1 MTSIA
6 EKIKDYFADAGIT
19 ATLLIG
25 EGRAPDPTQL
35 VVRSERNGVT
45 KKLTINWEDVVD
57 ARKLGT
63 ALKKARAEMLEQK
76 TPDAQEATGSA
87 PYRII
92 AVDFDGCIC
101 LNRWPEIGAPIP
113 STILRLREEKERG
126 SKLIL
131 WTCRRDEMLKDAL
144 EACRDWGIEFDAVNE
159 NLPEIIELYGGK
171 DSRKITATEYW
182 DDRAVRVPEYV

>member
-6 EKIKDYFADAGIT
+6 ERIKNYFADAGIT

-25 EGRAPDPTQL
+25 EGRAPDPAYL
-35 VVRSERNGVT
+35 VVQLERNDVT
-45 KKLTINWEDVVD
+45 KKLTLGWEDIVD
-57 ARKLGT
+57 TRRFGL
-63 ALKKARAEMLEQK
+63 ALKNARDEMLK
-76 TPDAQEATGSA
+76 ANKADSSA

-101 LNRWPEIGAPIP
+101 LNHWPEIGAPIA
-113 STILRLREEKERG
+113 STILRLREEKESG

-131 WTCRRDEMLKDAL
+131 WTCRRDEMLEDAL
-144 EACRDWGIEFDAVNE
+144 GACRNWGLEFDAVNE